1 MAGYLRFSL
10 LNKLNDQLRGAYENS
25 AQITCEQVAAIR
37 TVASLNREIA
47 LHAEFMESLRAPVR
61 KAMYSTLKSTFVL
74 SRIYSVL
81 MIDVC
86 IGSKYCFFCKC
97 FGFLVWKFTFTNP

>member
-47 LHAEFMESLRAPVR
+47 LHVEYMESLRAPVH
-61 KAMYSTLKSTFVL
+61 KAMYSTLKSTFV
-74 SRIYSVL
+74 SYRFYMVL
-81 MIDVC
+81 IIDVC
-86 IGSKYCFFCKC
+86 IGSKYRVFCKC